1 MKHTILL
8 VDDEPDIRDV
18 LDIYLTDL
26 GYTVHTAENGEAALQ
41 TFHRIVPAIVLSD
54 IKMPGMDGIELLRR
68 IKAEAPTTEVIMLT
82 GHGDMALA
90 IDSLKLEAT
99 DFITKPINDDML
111 AVALRRAEERIE
123 MRQQLKAYTENLEQI
138 AEEKS
143 RQLLEVEN
151 LAAVGRAASELAHTI
166 KNIAGA
172 LKGGIYVMQRGIED
186 DNRDY
191 LMRGWGMVEGNI
203 DKIKNLAMDL
213 LDFGKSGN
221 LNFRPDTPLR
231 PVDEALELLRHRAAE
246 SNITFTVNT
255 AADWKPLPIDSES
268 LYRCLVN
275 LLQNAIEAF
284 EEESARREG
293 REIVVEAMPS
303 EDGGVIYKVC
313 DNGPGMDAETH
324 QQIFKGFFSTK
335 GTRGT
340 GIGLMMTKRIVER
353 HGGKIELISG
363 RGTGTC
369 FKIQLPAHPP
379 EASAQG
385 LS

>member
-1 MKHTILL
+1 MEQTILL
-8 VDDEPDIRDV
+8 VDDEPDLRDV
-18 LDIYLTDL
+18 LEIYLTDI
-26 GYTVHTAENGEAALQ
+26 GYTVHTAENGEDALRA
-41 TFHRIVPAIVLSD
+41 FHRTVPSIVLSD

-68 IKAEAPTTEVIMLT
+68 IKAESPTTEVIMIT
-82 GHGDMALA
+82 GHGDMDLA

-99 DFITKPINDDML
+99 DFITKPINDDL
-111 AVALRRAEERIE
+111 LGVALRRAEERIE
-123 MRQQLKAYTENLEQI
+123 MRQQLKNYTENLEHI
-138 AEEKS
+138 AEEKT

-191 LMRGWGMVEGNI
+191 LMRGWGMVEGNV

-213 LDFGKSGN
+213 LNFGKSD
-221 LNFRPDTPLR
+221 LLKFQPDTPLR
-231 PVDEALELLRHRAAE
+231 AVNEALELLRNRADE
-246 SNITFTVNT
+246 NKITIKVN
-255 AADWKPLPIDSES
+255 APDAFAPLRIDSES

-275 LLQNAIEAF
+275 LIQNAIEAF
-284 EEESARREG
+284 DEESARQDG
-293 REIVVEAMPS
+293 REILVEVLPTP
-303 EDGGVIYKVC
+303 DGGVMYRVC
-313 DNGPGMDAETH
+313 DNGPGIDAET
-324 QQIFKGFFSTK
+324 QKNIFKGFFSTK

-353 HGGKIELISG
+353 HGGRIEQSSG

-369 FKIQLPAHPP
+369 FSLHLPENPP
-379 EASAQG
+379 DN
-385 LS
+385 